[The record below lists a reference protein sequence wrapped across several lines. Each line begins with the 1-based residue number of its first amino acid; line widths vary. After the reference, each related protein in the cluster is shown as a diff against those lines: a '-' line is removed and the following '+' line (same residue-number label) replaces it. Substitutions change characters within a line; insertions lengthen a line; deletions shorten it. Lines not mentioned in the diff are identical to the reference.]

1 MAKRIVRS
9 VSLDALN
16 ISSQGFI
23 VSDNWL
29 QAVHRQHL
37 LQCPH
42 SLDGMPFKDRPMYC
56 DHITHFFAKK
66 FTSCKYQ

>member
-42 SLDGMPFKDRPMYC
+42 SLDGMPLKDRPMYC
-56 DHITHFFAKK
+56 SIMTTLLTFL
-66 FTSCKYQ
+66 QI